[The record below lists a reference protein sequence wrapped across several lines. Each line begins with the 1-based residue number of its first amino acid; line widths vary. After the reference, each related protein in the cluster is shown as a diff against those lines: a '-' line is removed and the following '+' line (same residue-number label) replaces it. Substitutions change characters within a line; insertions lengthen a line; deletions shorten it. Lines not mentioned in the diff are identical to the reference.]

1 MFLIDVHTDEDY
13 FAAKF
18 EFSQVLVDAIKTL
31 PNRVFMKKE
40 GLWAFPVVDLFIL
53 KKIAKAM
60 GVEVKVTPEAN
71 KRYKKLSDSLAALKT
86 LSDAKDSDHTVDGL
100 RDEVKL
106 YDFQKVGV
114 HFLDTVQS
122 GLMGY
127 DMGLGKTPIGI
138 SVVSNA
144 IQRFGAKKALIVV
157 PASMKYQWGYQIA
170 KFSGYSYTM
179 VAGKDREELYKKNT
193 NFIIVNY
200 DLLWRDIDIIKDMEW
215 DIVICDEI
223 QRARNFRTD
232 TFKALN
238 KLKCKRRIGLTG
250 TPIENDLMD
259 LFTIMKFLNPKVF
272 GTNPFPF
279 INRYCTLDFFG
290 RIDHS
295 KYKNLDEINKKLSYS
310 MIRRRKREV
319 LDELPEKVVNHIY
332 INLNPTERKKY
343 KEIKNGILEDIKT
356 GKIKNVA
363 ALAQTVYLRQ
373 ICDALNLVVEKDKIV
388 SSKLE
393 EVKKIVAELPKD
405 SKIIIFT
412 QFERMAKII
421 EDNIGMKSVHLHGG
435 IASDCRWEREIEK
448 DTIKENKGMNQRD
461 LDVLVY
467 EEKLKSQCAACP
479 YYNDDEKC
487 NTRKKI
493 QAKFQNE
500 DDIRLF
506 ISTNAGASGLD
517 LQVASVLINYDMSFN
532 PAVNEQRIARIDR
545 MGQKAEKIL
554 IINLVCL
561 DTIEEKVLKITEK
574 KQKLF
579 DEVID
584 NKLDEDEYEKLVF
597 NTNTIKD
604 II

>member
-1 MFLIDVHTDEDY
+1 MFLIDVHTDEDS
-13 FAAKF
+13 FVATF
-18 EFSQVLVDAIKTL
+18 EFKQSLIDAIKTL
-31 PNRVFMKKE
+31 PNRTFVKKIGAWVF
-40 GLWAFPVVDLFIL
+40 PIVDLFIL
-53 KKIAKAM
+53 KKIAKEQGIEIM
-60 GVEVKVTPEAN
+60 MTPEAN
-71 KRYKKLSDSLAALKT
+71 DKYRELSEKLAILREV
-86 LSDAKDSDHTVDGL
+86 SDAKDSDHTVDGL
-100 RDEVKL
+100 RKEVKL

-144 IQRFGAKKALIVV
+144 IQRSGAKKALIVV

-179 VAGKDREELYKKNT
+179 VAGKDRDELYRKNT
-193 NFIIVNY
+193 DFIIVNY
-200 DLLWRDIDIIKDMEW
+200 DLLWRDIDMIKDIEW

-238 KLKCKRRIGLTG
+238 QLKCKRRIGLTG

-279 INRYCTLDFFG
+279 MNRYCTLDFWG

-319 LDELPEKVVNHIY
+319 LDELPEKIINHIY
-332 INLNPTERKKY
+332 VNLNPTERKKY
-343 KEIKNGILEDIKT
+343 KEIKKGILEDIKT
-356 GKIKNVA
+356 GKIKSIA

-373 ICDALNLVVEKDKIV
+373 LCDCLNLVVEKDKIV
-388 SSKLE
+388 SSKLD
-393 EVKKIVAELPKD
+393 EVKKILGELQPD
-405 SKIIIFT
+405 AKIIIFT

-421 EDNIGMKSVHLHGG
+421 EDNIGLKSVHLHGG

-448 DTIKENKGMNQRD
+448 DTIKNNKKMKQRD
-461 LDVLVY
+461 LDILVY
-467 EEKLKSQCAACP
+467 EEKLKAKCINCP
-479 YYNDDEKC
+479 YYNDDSKC

-493 QAKFQNE
+493 QAKFENE
-500 DDIRLF
+500 KDIRVF

-517 LQVASVLINYDMSFN
+517 LQIASVLINYDMSFN

-545 MGQKAEKIL
+545 IGQKAEKIL
-554 IINLVCL
+554 IINLVCI
-561 DTIEEKVLKITEK
+561 DTIEEKVLRITEK

-579 DEVID
+579 DVVID
-584 NKLDEDEYEKLVF
+584 NMTDESEYEKLIF
-597 NTNTIKD
+597 NTENIKD
-604 II
+604 LI